1 MALAPV
7 PKQPPDLSDDDPD
20 QGELD
25 SDGSGGRMS
34 FLEHLDELRKRII
47 NAIIAL
53 FGGFLIAFAFIGY
66 LFDFVMRPLQ
76 EALPEGDTL
85 IYTNPTE
92 AFILN
97 IKIAAISGLIIA
109 SPIVMFQVWRFIAPG
124 LYVNEKK
131 WAIPFV
137 AISTVCFVAGT
148 AFSHYIVFPFA
159 WSFFAGFGF
168 ANDILTFMPRIEPA
182 FSMYIRL
189 LLAFGVVFEMPTLV
203 LFLARMGLLT
213 AGFMVKNFKFF
224 VLIAVVLSA
233 VITPPDII
241 SQLAMTGPLIVL
253 YGISIG
259 LAWAFGKREKRIRP
273 YGGE

>member
-7 PKQPPDLSDDDPD
+7 SNQPSNLPGDPD
-20 QGELD
+20 VDQDKTTPD
-25 SDGSGGRMS
+25 SDRSSGRMS

-47 NAIIAL
+47 NATIAL
-53 FGGFLIAFAFIGY
+53 FGGFLIAFVFIGPV
-66 LFDFVMRPLQ
+66 FDFIMRPLQ
-76 EALPEGDTL
+76 EALPEGGTL

-97 IKIAAISGLIIA
+97 IKIAAIAGLVIA
-109 SPIVMFQVWRFIAPG
+109 SPLVIFQVWRFIAPG

-137 AISTVCFVAGT
+137 VISTACFVAGT

-159 WSFFAGFGF
+159 WTFFAAFTT
-168 ANDILTFMPRIEPA
+168 DILTFMPRIEPA

-189 LLAFGVVFEMPTLV
+189 LLAFGVVFEMPTMV
-203 LFLARMGLLT
+203 LFLSRMGLLT
-213 AGFMVKNFKFF
+213 ARFMVKNFKYFM
-224 VLIAVVLSA
+224 LIAVVLSA
-233 VITPPDII
+233 VITPPDVI
-241 SQLAMTGPLIVL
+241 SQIAMTGPLIIL

-273 YGGE
+273 YGE